1 MNWLGQAGLA
11 HYLTDADVV
20 SSNKEVGEVVFYAIH
35 SSLQGGDA
43 RSLAMA
49 LYDAKTLDPFRL
61 WSDIVAYYDTD
72 INQANIVLFDM
83 KHLLN
88 LRLDPNV
95 TPTSFIANFKECL
108 LCLQKHNAKL
118 VEDMDTLHALLLV
131 AIQDDQFETIHDN
144 IVHKPT
150 LSIDEILKDIRERD
164 TSMQMKDGA
173 RNITGDG
180 TTLSGWQTATRE
192 PHQKLVTFGERWN
205 IPFFPESWN
214 QVVGGNFF

>member
-1 MNWLGQAGLA
+1 MLLPI
-11 HYLTDADVV
+11 L
-20 SSNKEVGEVVFYAIH
+20 SSEH
-35 SSLQGGDA
+35 
-43 RSLAMA
+43 
-49 LYDAKTLDPFRL
+49 T
-61 WSDIVAYYDTD
+61 
-72 INQANIVLFDM
+72 ANIILFDM

-88 LRLDPNV
+88 LRLDPDV

-118 VEDMDTLHALLLV
+118 AEDMDTLCALLLV
-131 AIQDDQFETIHDN
+131 AIQDDQFETKGDN
-144 IVHKPT
+144 IVHKPM
-150 LSIDEILKDIRERD
+150 LSIDEILKDICECN

-173 RNITGDG
+173 HKITGDG

-192 PHQKLVTFGERWN
+192 PHQKCVTFGERWN